1 MKAAVF
7 EGPGRMVVRE
17 VDPPKLEPG
26 GMIVQIEACAIC
38 GSDLKTLRY
47 GNPRFEPPQ
56 IIGHEFVGKVVEL
69 GPEAEGFALGDRITM
84 ATSISCGRCSL
95 CHRGLENLCPNMVRI
110 SADFPGAF
118 AELMH
123 IPAVALRRGN
133 VLKVPESLS
142 SETGALAEPL
152 SCVINSQQI
161 AGVKAGDTV
170 AVIGAGPM
178 GILQGEVARANG
190 ATKVIITQRSATR
203 LKLARQFAFDAVIDA
218 AHEDAVARVRELTGG
233 IGADVVIV
241 AAPSKEAQE
250 SALEMARKG
259 GVVNLFASLP
269 QEEAYISLNSRLIH
283 YGQIAITGASDSAP
297 QHIEVALK
305 LLEAGKIRAD
315 KVITHRVPLDD
326 IMDGFQFMADK
337 VSLKVLVHP

>member
-7 EGPGRMVVRE
+7 EGPGRIVVRE
-17 VDPPKLEPG
+17 VDPPEIELG

-56 IIGHEFVGKVVEL
+56 ILGHEFVGKVVEI
-69 GPEAEGFALGDRITM
+69 GPDAEGFALGDRVTM

-95 CHRGLENLCPNMVRI
+95 CHSGLENLCPNMVRI

-123 IPAVALRRGN
+123 IPSVALRRGN

-142 SETGALAEPL
+142 SEAGALAEPL
-152 SCVINSQQI
+152 SCVVNSQQI

-170 AVIGAGPM
+170 VVIGAGPM

-203 LKLARQFAFDAVIDA
+203 LEMASQFDFDAVIDA
-218 AHEDAVARVRELTGG
+218 SREDPVARVKELTGG
-233 IGADVVIV
+233 AGADVVMV

-250 SALEMARKG
+250 RALEMARKG
-259 GVVNLFASLP
+259 GMVNLFASLP
-269 QEEAYISLNSRLIH
+269 QEEAFISLNSRLIH
-283 YGQIAITGASDSAP
+283 YGQIAVTGASDSAP
-297 QHIEVALK
+297 QHVEVALK
-305 LLEAGKIRAD
+305 LLEAGKISTD
-315 KVITHRVPLDD
+315 KIITHRVLLDD

-337 VSLKVLVHP
+337 VSLKVLVYP